1 MRSQQTARH
10 LLAALPL
17 NRRQAAFLVVA
28 ASLVVCTGP
37 ARAFGDT
44 DEGYRLATSWCSGC
58 HQVGPGAQDST
69 SDAIPSFRA
78 VAAMPSTTST
88 SIRAFLSTT
97 HAVMPDFTL
106 TNGQIDDV
114 GAYILS
120 LRGAGA
126 L

>member
-1 MRSQQTARH
+1 MHGRGTLPNLLNSEQARRRATA
-10 LLAALPL
+10 LMLAAGLL
-17 NRRQAAFLVVA
+17 LWNVQAWAY
-28 ASLVVCTGP
+28 
-37 ARAFGDT
+37 GDV
-44 DEGYRLATSWCSGC
+44 DDGHRLAASWCSGC
-58 HQVGPGAQDST
+58 HQVELRTQAT
-69 SDAIPSFRA
+69 ASDAIPTFQA

-97 HAVMPDFTL
+97 HNVMPDFQL

-120 LRGAGA
+120 LRGRQG

>member
-1 MRSQQTARH
+1 MHGRRPIPIVPAALQACRRATT
-10 LLAALPL
+10 LMLAAGLL
-17 NRRQAAFLVVA
+17 LWNGQAWAY
-28 ASLVVCTGP
+28 
-37 ARAFGDT
+37 GDV
-44 DEGYRLATSWCSGC
+44 DDGHRLATSWCSGC
-58 HQVGPGAQDST
+58 HQVELRTQAT
-69 SDAIPSFRA
+69 ASDAIPSFRA

-97 HAVMPDFTL
+97 HTVMPDFKL

-120 LRGAGA
+120 LRSPQG